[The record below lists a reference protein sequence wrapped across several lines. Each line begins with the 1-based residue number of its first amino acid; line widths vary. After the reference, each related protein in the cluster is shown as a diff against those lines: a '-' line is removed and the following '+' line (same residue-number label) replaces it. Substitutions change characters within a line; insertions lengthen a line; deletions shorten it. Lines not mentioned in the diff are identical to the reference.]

1 MKTFILL
8 LAATTLTMWAA
19 TTFAESTPTPAPSA
33 SADAQARKY
42 TCPMHPEVVEDKPG
56 KCSKCGMTLVPKKEE
71 KPKK

>member
-1 MKTFILL
+1 
-8 LAATTLTMWAA
+8 MWAA
-19 TTFAESTPTPAPSA
+19 TTFAESTPTPAPGA

-56 KCSKCGMTLVPKKEE
+56 KCSKCGMTLIPKQGE